1 MSTASGIG
9 PARRPGDPRFY
20 AELKAMGDLHDEKQQ
35 GYGTEHDP
43 FANYHAMRRFGVS
56 PWRYVVYRIEE
67 KMNRIQAAVMGER
80 SVDVVEE
87 LRDIAI
93 MAAIAKVL
101 YEEDLKPVVS
111 AEEPTLATEGAR
123 EGTGSGGEVH
133 RWVGWCP
140 ECLYHNAHFPVGHEG
155 GHAVY
160 DRT

>member
-1 MSTASGIG
+1 
-9 PARRPGDPRFY
+9 
-20 AELKAMGDLHDEKQQ
+20 MGDLHDAKQQ

-56 PWRYVVYRIEE
+56 PWRYVVYRVEE
-67 KMNRIQAAVMGER
+67 KMNRVQAAVLGER

-87 LRDIAI
+87 LRDIAV

-101 YEEDLKPVVS
+101 YDEDTQPVVS
-111 AEEPTLATEGAR
+111 AEEAGSR
-123 EGTGSGGEVH
+123 GTGGGGEV
-133 RWVGWCP
+133 RVKEEWCP
-140 ECLYHNAHFPVGHEG
+140 ECLYHAAQFPVGYAG